1 MPRVEWCLIQEQQEG
16 WFWSW
21 GGLSRHPGCST
32 LGRGHRG
39 WQGGQCPEPVWVK
52 LGSLHVKVVLRV
64 SLMSWGHALGDRFRK
79 GFGSGV
85 EEGKELDRS
94 RSSWGLEALGDVS
107 SSDSVAA

>member
-1 MPRVEWCLIQEQQEG
+1 M
-16 WFWSW
+16 
-21 GGLSRHPGCST
+21 SRAS
-32 LGRGHRG
+32 LGEARESA
-39 WQGGQCPEPVWVK
+39 CY
-52 LGSLHVKVVLRV
+52 KVVLRV